1 MLQMACE
8 TLQFYRSI
16 CEVILKIHLIEGKK
30 IKVKVYEIKRNL
42 YRIYRLLH
50 ANDFCCLF
58 IMT

>member
-16 CEVILKIHLIEGKK
+16 CEVIFKIHFIDGKK
-30 IKVKVYEIKRNL
+30 IKVKVYVMKRNL

-50 ANDFCCLF
+50 ADDFCCLF